1 MKRLKSLLVLL
12 FFCTLGLISHAQE
25 SSLPEGFTT
34 GNTVWIV
41 RTGVSLNFVTG
52 DGVDDMKTD
61 WAAQKSYGEFKNTY
75 GGNAFVGFYSPL
87 GSSPVYFG
95 LNAGVGMR
103 SYKTSVKWKEN
114 ISNLTTQETQLTA
127 FNVQISP
134 LNVGYIVKLNKSIAL
149 DFHVGLFFTCDFTG
163 SFKTEEDYSNN
174 TSKRN
179 TIDIDD
185 TDNYNKYDTGVLG
198 GIGLWYNHWN
208 VDIIYQRGLSSIYS
222 GGKDI
227 YSNKIILSL
236 GYAF

>member
-134 LNVGYIVKLNKSIAL
+134 LNVGYIVKLNKSILGERFKTL
-149 DFHVGLFFTCDFTG
+149 DFKLF
-163 SFKTEEDYSNN
+163 
-174 TSKRN
+174 
-179 TIDIDD
+179 
-185 TDNYNKYDTGVLG
+185 
-198 GIGLWYNHWN
+198 
-208 VDIIYQRGLSSIYS
+208 
-222 GGKDI
+222 
-227 YSNKIILSL
+227 
-236 GYAF
+236 